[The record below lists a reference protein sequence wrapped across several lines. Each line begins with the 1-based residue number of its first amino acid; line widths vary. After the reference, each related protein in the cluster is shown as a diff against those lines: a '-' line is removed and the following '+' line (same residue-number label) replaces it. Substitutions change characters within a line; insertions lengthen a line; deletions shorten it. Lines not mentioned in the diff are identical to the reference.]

1 MRRLLCR
8 ASGWLA
14 FVIIPAI
21 AILVQVPEGK
31 RFWAG
36 LLVTTVL
43 SLTAEL
49 LFPWWHRLWRVK

>member
-1 MRRLLCR
+1 MKRLLCQ

-14 FVIIPAI
+14 FVILPAI

-31 RFWAG
+31 RFWVG

-43 SLTAEL
+43 SLAAKA
-49 LFPWWHRLWRVK
+49 LFPWWRRLWRIE